1 MPVFLLIT
9 VSSRTNHSHW
19 SEPRVLVALYKS
31 AAMPKK
37 QMPKPPAEVEPPV
50 RSPEWNPED
59 APETEPLPPEE
70 EPDVIPDDDPYTTP
84 PEEMPEPGEGP

>member
-1 MPVFLLIT
+1 
-9 VSSRTNHSHW
+9 
-19 SEPRVLVALYKS
+19 
-31 AAMPKK
+31 MPKK
-37 QMPKPPAEVEPPV
+37 QIPRSPAEVEPPV

-70 EPDVIPDDDPYTTP
+70 EPDYIPEDDPYTTP